1 VKTYIGDGV
10 YVEVKDNRLI
20 LTTEDGVTVTNTIFL
35 EVDVWLQ
42 LRQVLARHNER
53 QWGRE

>member
-1 VKTYIGDGV
+1 MKTYIGDGV